1 LEEFGDVREKNKAS
15 IEELKV
21 LDRTEEVRH
30 LTEEENDRKRQI
42 SRELEAS
49 LLLEEISWRQK
60 SRIR

>member
-21 LDRTEEVRH
+21 LDRIEEVRH
-30 LTEEENDRKRQI
+30 LTEEEKDRKRQI

-49 LLLEEISWRQK
+49 LLLEEISWR
-60 SRIR
+60 